1 LKRGVIL
8 ECENENRRKMER
20 VFVVVVVVVVAERVQ
35 FDGLL
40 LVWY

>member
-20 VFVVVVVVVVAERVQ
+20 VFVVVVVVAERVQ

>member
-8 ECENENRRKMER
+8 ECENENENRREMER
-20 VFVVVVVVVVAERVQ
+20 FFVVVVAERVQ